1 MLLIMAMSSESA
13 SVNLRVGL
21 KVVCRH
27 WNWYGW
33 SDQGQIFFS
42 SRLVQLG
49 AIYAHL
55 MRVLI
60 AGLKSGRL
68 AV

>member
-1 MLLIMAMSSESA
+1 MSSESA
-13 SVNLRVGL
+13 SVNLRVTENKASRL
-21 KVVCRH
+21 KVICRH

-33 SDQGQIFFS
+33 SDHGQIFLS

-55 MRVLI
+55 MRVLTP
-60 AGLKSGRL
+60 GLKSGRL

>member
-1 MLLIMAMSSESA
+1 MA
-13 SVNLRVGL
+13 
-21 KVVCRH
+21 
-27 WNWYGW
+27 
-33 SDQGQIFFS
+33 GQTMARFCFS

-60 AGLKSGRL
+60 PGLKSGRL
-68 AV
+68 TVHGNFQV